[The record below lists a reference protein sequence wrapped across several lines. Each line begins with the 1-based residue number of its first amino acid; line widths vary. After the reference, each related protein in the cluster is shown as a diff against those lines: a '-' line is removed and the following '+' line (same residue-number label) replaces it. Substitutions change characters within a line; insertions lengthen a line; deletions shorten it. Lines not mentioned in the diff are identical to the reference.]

1 VNVTKTISTE
11 GALKHVI
18 ELRDKY
24 DGPDREAYVA
34 ELDRFID
41 EFRKEHGSQI
51 EVEVALGLLRDLER
65 RFGPQ

>member
-1 VNVTKTISTE
+1 MTKTISTK

-51 EVEVALGLLRDLER
+51 ELEVALGLLRDLER

>member
-1 VNVTKTISTE
+1 VTKTISTE

>member
-1 VNVTKTISTE
+1 MTKTISTE

-24 DGPDREAYVA
+24 DRPDREAYVA

-41 EFRKEHGSQI
+41 KFRKEHGSQI
-51 EVEVALGLLRDLER
+51 EVEVALGLLRDFER

>member
-1 VNVTKTISTE
+1 MTKTISTE

-41 EFRKEHGSQI
+41 EFREEHGSQI

>member
-1 VNVTKTISTE
+1 MTKTISTE